1 MLNIT
6 IAEEMPYQENIF
18 CHARNA
24 SGRPSSMT
32 KADLARAI
40 YDRHGGLTNQEALR
54 VVDILLESI
63 KDRLLKGESV
73 YIVGFGTF
81 EIVERKSRR
90 GRNPMTGEEIQLR
103 RHHTLVFRP
112 SRSNREV

>member
-6 IAEEMPYQENIF
+6 LVEVAALKQVNLF
-18 CHARNA
+18 CNA
-24 SGRPSSMT
+24 SWSTSSMT

-54 VVDILLESI
+54 VVDILLDAV
-63 KDRLLKGESV
+63 KARLLRGESV

-81 EIVERKSRR
+81 EIVERKARR
-90 GRNPMTGEEIQLR
+90 GRNPMTGEDIQLR
-103 RHHTLVFRP
+103 RHRTLVFRP
-112 SRSNREV
+112 SRSIREV